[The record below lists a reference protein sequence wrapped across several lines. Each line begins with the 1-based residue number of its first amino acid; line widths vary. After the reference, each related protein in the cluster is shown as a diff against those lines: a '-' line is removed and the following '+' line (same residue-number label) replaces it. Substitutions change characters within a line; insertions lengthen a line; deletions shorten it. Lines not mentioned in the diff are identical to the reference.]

1 MTPMEDKK
9 AKARR
14 KAYYEEQAKK
24 DGNKIRS
31 SKVGKQNKKLANDLA
46 KRAEADKMREFRKK
60 EKSHELMRDR
70 KEKMRKLRSGTAKE
84 RRSVRKELSKSRM
97 SDSTL

>member
-1 MTPMEDKK
+1 MTPMEEKK
-9 AKARR
+9 AKAKR

-24 DGNKIRS
+24 EGNKIRS

-46 KRAEADKMREFRKK
+46 KRAESDKMREFHKK
-60 EKSHELMRDR
+60 EKSHELMKAR

>member
-1 MTPMEDKK
+1 M
-9 AKARR
+9 
-14 KAYYEEQAKK
+14 K
-24 DGNKIRS
+24 DS
-31 SKVGKQNKKLANDLA
+31 
-46 KRAEADKMREFRKK
+46 
-60 EKSHELMRDR
+60 

>member
-1 MTPMEDKK
+1 M
-9 AKARR
+9 
-14 KAYYEEQAKK
+14 
-24 DGNKIRS
+24 
-31 SKVGKQNKKLANDLA
+31 
-46 KRAEADKMREFRKK
+46 
-60 EKSHELMRDR
+60 KSR

>member
-1 MTPMEDKK
+1 MAIKYVLVK
-9 AKARR
+9 SVSR
-14 KAYYEEQAKK
+14 
-24 DGNKIRS
+24 I
-31 SKVGKQNKKLANDLA
+31 KKLANDLA

-60 EKSHELMRDR
+60 EKSRELMKDR

>member
-1 MTPMEDKK
+1 MAIKYVLVK
-9 AKARR
+9 SVSR
-14 KAYYEEQAKK
+14 
-24 DGNKIRS
+24 I
-31 SKVGKQNKKLANDLA
+31 KKLANDLA